1 MVSPVL
7 IRPLLAIIVTAVL
20 IGIVATIYR
29 SGSHDQPPVQS
40 ALQQLPQNID
50 IALNKARFSEIR
62 GGSVVWE
69 LLAEHVEYDKSADV
83 AHLSGIQMDFARSK
97 TSGTITVTA
106 EHGDYFT
113 NSNDIRL
120 NGKVHVQT
128 EDGISFDTD
137 TIEYSAIKSRF
148 KTLDKISFRQQRLS
162 LTAVGMEMDVK
173 SQRVNFN
180 RAIDA
185 VVAGSASQRTAP
197 PSTLKKPVR
206 NMEKHVV
213 KEVKMRRKGKK

>member
-62 GGSVVWE
+62 DGSVIWE
-69 LLAEHVEYDKSADV
+69 LLADHVEYDKSADV
-83 AHLSGIQMDFARSK
+83 AHLSGIRMEFVRSRS
-97 TSGTITVTA
+97 SGSVTVTA
-106 EHGDYFT
+106 EHGDYYSS
-113 NSNDIRL
+113 NNDIRL
-120 NGKVHVQT
+120 NGEVHVQT

-137 TIEYSAIKSRF
+137 TIEYSSVKSRF
-148 KTLDKISFRQQRLS
+148 KTSDKILFRQQRLNLS
-162 LTAVGMEMDVK
+162 AVGMEMDVRN
-173 SQRVNFN
+173 QRVHFN

-185 VVAGSASQRTAP
+185 VVAGSAPRQTIP
-197 PSTLKKPVR
+197 PTSVKKSVR
-206 NMEKHVV
+206 KMEKRLV
-213 KEVKMRRKGKK
+213 KKAKKRRKGNK